1 MLLIFLKDSPEKS
14 NVRVINSGLNFTF
27 CSIDSSLNLCWQPLQ
42 LNTCL
47 LADVPYLTTCIEL
60 HLLHEILFY
69 GFGLSCCKYTL
80 VAIQNFVA

>member
-14 NVRVINSGLNFTF
+14 NVGVINSGLNFTF

-47 LADVPYLTTCIEL
+47 LADVPYLTTLYRIAFTTRNTIL
-60 HLLHEILFY
+60 WFWFILL
-69 GFGLSCCKYTL
+69 
-80 VAIQNFVA
+80 